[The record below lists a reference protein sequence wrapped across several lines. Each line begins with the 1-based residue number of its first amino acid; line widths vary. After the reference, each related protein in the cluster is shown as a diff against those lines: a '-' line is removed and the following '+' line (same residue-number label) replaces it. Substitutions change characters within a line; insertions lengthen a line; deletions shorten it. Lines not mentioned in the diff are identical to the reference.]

1 MLNKIFDRDLDSDSE
16 KKTLHDKC
24 NNLCCNL
31 LLVIFICLISLKPIN
46 NIKKIVVC
54 LFV

>member
-24 NNLCCNL
+24 NNLFGVQDISCNFYSRITVSETHECMNFNL
-31 LLVIFICLISLKPIN
+31 
-46 NIKKIVVC
+46 
-54 LFV
+54 